1 MSVLVLGPGSWGT
14 ALAILLS
21 GAGRDTTLWGLADE
35 IAVLEKDRENKRF
48 LPGIPFPDSLRLISD
63 LPDPADLD
71 MVFAVPTG
79 AQREVARA
87 VAATGSPRTAL
98 SVAKGWE
105 PETLKRMS
113 EVLRE
118 ELGDG
123 PSIGYLAGPSHAE
136 EVARG
141 IPTAVAIAADTEE
154 IARSLQK
161 LMHTPPTFRV
171 YTNPDLLGVETAA
184 ALKNVIAIAAGIC
197 DGLEFGDNTKGA
209 LLTRGLAEIS
219 RLGEALGARADT
231 FFGLAG
237 IGDLVTTAMSVHSRN
252 RKVGELVGRG
262 MSVEEAAR
270 ETGMVAEGVKTTRSA
285 LAIARRHG
293 VELPITE
300 QVAAILFEGKDAR
313 KALEELMG
321 RDAKAEVR

>member
-197 DGLEFGDNTKGA
+197 DGLDFGDNTKGA

-252 RKVGELVGRG
+252 RKVGESFLSLTKQDRICGEKKFESKTASIAVLGLYLVRNIFL
-262 MSVEEAAR
+262 S
-270 ETGMVAEGVKTTRSA
+270 
-285 LAIARRHG
+285 L
-293 VELPITE
+293 L
-300 QVAAILFEGKDAR
+300 
-313 KALEELMG
+313 
-321 RDAKAEVR
+321 VR